1 MEHPPLPIGNLRM
14 GEFSVGMLLNKVFG
28 VTPSPI
34 PQLGCFVYETF
45 VVKSVIYLLDR
56 NNPRAVLPKLGWVCS
71 GLGFFFHLHVCYM
84 RIYIGFLTLLGS
96 FSLVCC
102 CYKLKK
108 KIDRLYAGSIQHH
121 HKNQGKKLHFAKI
134 DVGVDA

>member
-1 MEHPPLPIGNLRM
+1 M

-108 KIDRLYAGSIQHH
+108 NRSTLCRLNSASSQKSGE
-121 HKNQGKKLHFAKI
+121 KLHFAKI